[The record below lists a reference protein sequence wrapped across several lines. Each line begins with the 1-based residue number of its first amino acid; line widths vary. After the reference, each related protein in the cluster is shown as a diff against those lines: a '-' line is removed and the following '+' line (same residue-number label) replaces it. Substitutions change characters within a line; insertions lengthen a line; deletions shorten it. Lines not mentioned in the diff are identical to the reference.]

1 MYHTSASQVNLPP
14 PISQHRLYQPP
25 APSYPRPQYAPRT
38 GMDSFGLPPSPSSQ
52 FSPDT
57 PNTSAPYAST
67 VGSTLLQ
74 SRPYMSPHLSGQFN
88 DLSTQSPAILHGQPR
103 PGPSNVSESHVAV
116 HEWGPD
122 EGTQGT
128 QLTVKCDVNFPSST
142 PSSINDGSSPDPSPR
157 MSGKALRVVFGQH
170 PVQTAVHLLMNSS
183 QMGGGQLCQLS
194 ATVPSWSTTGAGGMG
209 GGNRVQVFVQVLA
222 ENHAIIESVPLG
234 DFVYNNGGPR
244 GNPLKRGG
252 DTMESSRP
260 SPHALHRRVISTSSA
275 AYGTP
280 EMQQYATMPSTYHPS
295 PSGRSVAESSGSWQ
309 SPYMAPSSSLP
320 SLPQPAPPPY
330 TPGLQPSLMRS
341 TQLTP
346 GIPAPTSYVNSGQKA
361 CLELNGDLMS
371 MSKGWSTEEWH
382 SRRRLVQFWRRQEG
396 TTIHAA
402 FKPISQAEYPAF
414 QQSIIISCIF
424 REDKNACFV
433 TSVDAIYLLE
443 ALVGT
448 RFTVEE
454 KNRIRRNLE
463 GFRPITVSKSKPGSE
478 DFFRLIM
485 NFPNPRPRNIEK
497 DVKVFPWEILG
508 PALKKIIGKYSA
520 SFPYAQSN
528 PSMPPPPPPSMLP
541 PPHFA
546 MSHPLQPMMSTTPIP
561 EDDYVKDEYSQMS
574 ASTSG
579 PPASGSAPH
588 LVSHSSSESSTSYA
602 QSSAYSHPTNNPHTP
617 QHGSSPG
624 AYRSVSA
631 ASGPT
636 HQAHGSEEK
645 TGGYLNLSPSYA
657 QPGSQWV
664 NGSNV
669 DPNDTIGG
677 SSGSYVLPSG
687 MGYPDQPHQLPHVH
701 QSDISRQ
708 PSSSDLR
715 VMYPGMS

>member
-1 MYHTSASQVNLPP
+1 MYQTSTSHSSLLPP
-14 PISQHRLYQPP
+14 PSQHRLYQPP
-25 APSYPRPQYAPRT
+25 TLNYSRSQYTPRS

-57 PNTSAPYAST
+57 PSTSAPYATS
-67 VGSTLLQ
+67 VGSAMLQ

-88 DLSTQSPAILHGQPR
+88 ELSTHSPAMLQSR
-103 PGPSNVSESHVAV
+103 PGPSSMVESHVVV
-116 HEWGPD
+116 HEWGPN
-122 EGTQGT
+122 EGAQGT
-128 QLTVKCDVNFPSST
+128 QISVKCDVNFPSST

-170 PVQTAVHLLMNSS
+170 PVQTAVHLLMTPG
-183 QMGGGQLCQLS
+183 QMGAGQMCQLS
-194 ATVPSWSTTGAGGMG
+194 ATVPSWSTTGAAGMG

-222 ENHAIIESVPLG
+222 ENHAIVESVPLG
-234 DFVYNNGGPR
+234 DFIYGNGPVR
-244 GNPLKRGG
+244 GNSLKRGG
-252 DTMESSRP
+252 DSLESSRP
-260 SPHALHRRVISTSSA
+260 SPHAVHRRVISTSSA

-280 EMQQYATMPSTYHPS
+280 ELQQYPTMPSAYHPS
-295 PSGRSVAESSGSWQ
+295 PSTRSVAESSGSWQ
-309 SPYMAPSSSLP
+309 SPYMASSSSLP
-320 SLPQPAPPPY
+320 SVPQPAPPPY

-346 GIPAPTSYVNSGQKA
+346 GVPAPTPYVNSGQKA

-371 MSKGWSTEEWH
+371 MSKGWTTEEWH

-402 FKPISQAEYPAF
+402 FKPISQAEYPAY

-508 PALKKIIGKYSA
+508 SALKKIIGKYSA
-520 SFPYAQSN
+520 SFPYPQSN
-528 PSMPPPPPPSMLP
+528 PMPPPPPPSMLP

-546 MSHPLQPMMSTTPIP
+546 MPHPLQPMMSAPAH
-561 EDDYVKDEYSQMS
+561 ENDYVKDEYSQMTS
-574 ASTSG
+574 STSG
-579 PPASGSAPH
+579 PTTSGSAPH
-588 LVSHSSSESSTSYA
+588 LISHSSSDSSTSYA
-602 QSSAYSHPTNNPHTP
+602 QSSAYSHPTTNNPHTP
-617 QHGSSPG
+617 QHGGSPG
-624 AYRSVSA
+624 AYRTVSG
-631 ASGPT
+631 SGTTP
-636 HQAHGSEEK
+636 QAHGSEEK
-645 TGGYLNLSPSYA
+645 GGSYVNLSPSYA
-657 QPGSQWV
+657 QQPGQWAH
-664 NGSNV
+664 STNV
-669 DPNDTIGG
+669 DLNDPTGG
-677 SSGSYVLPSG
+677 ASGSYVLSG
-687 MGYPDQPHQLPHVH
+687 GLGYPDQPHQLPHVH
-701 QSDISRQ
+701 QSGVSRH